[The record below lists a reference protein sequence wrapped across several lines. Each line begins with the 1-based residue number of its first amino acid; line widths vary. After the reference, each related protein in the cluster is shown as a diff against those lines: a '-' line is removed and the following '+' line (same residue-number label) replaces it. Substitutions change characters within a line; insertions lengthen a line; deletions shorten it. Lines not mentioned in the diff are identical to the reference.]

1 MNGPRT
7 EKVVHH
13 QAEAR
18 WSQRRCH
25 GRAALRFEQSCLY
38 DPFGQ
43 GCEAA
48 VGHCH
53 AVQHPQQWRVVG
65 LLALHEREARVD
77 FIRCVG
83 QGKGGTA
90 RPRPNCEDC
99 SGPPTKQSKLVWPHL
114 VGTRHHRR
122 VGNICPGLAE
132 GSLCTLET
140 QIRLTAKAE
149 TSATEK
155 RIVLSVGRING

>member
-25 GRAALRFEQSCLY
+25 GRTALPFEQPCLY
-38 DPFGQ
+38 DPLGQ
-43 GCEAA
+43 GCKTA

-53 AVQHPQQWRVVG
+53 AVQHPQQRRLVG
-65 LLALHEREARVD
+65 ILAPHEREAGLD
-77 FIRCVG
+77 FSRRFG
-83 QGKGGTA
+83 QGQGGTA
-90 RPRPNCEDC
+90 RPRPDC
-99 SGPPTKQSKLVWPHL
+99 ADRSGASTKQSKLVWPHL
-114 VGTRHHRR
+114 VGARHHRR
-122 VGNICPGLAE
+122 VGNICSGLAE

-140 QIRLTAKAE
+140 QTRPTAKAE
-149 TSATEK
+149 TSTAEK
-155 RIVLSVGRING
+155 HIVLSVERING